1 MTSAQFN
8 LLELKDQERL
18 VFLEGNFIA
27 VRQEPEF
34 IIRLFQLDLFY
45 VELFYHQLKN
55 HAVSVRIFTDPS
67 RLEPYFDSI
76 DLSDIL
82 DL

>member
-8 LLELKDQERL
+8 LLQMRDKERL

-34 IIRLFQLDLFY
+34 IIRLFQLELFY
-45 VELFYHQLKN
+45 VELFYHQVRKQ
-55 HAVSVRIFTDPS
+55 AVSVRIFTDTS
-67 RLEPYFDSI
+67 RLQPYFDSI